1 MSLYLN
7 SPDTSTDSQ
16 DDNSPDRRF
25 NYDDVLI
32 TSIDDLNPCD
42 TTEMDG
48 NHNEF

>member
-1 MSLYLN
+1 MPLYLN

-16 DDNSPDRRF
+16 DDNPPDRRF
-25 NYDDVLI
+25 NYDDVL

-48 NHNEF
+48 NHNEC